1 VTTFAPGTLVRT
13 REREWVVLPESEEDL
28 LVLRPLGG
36 TDEEV
41 AGVFPALE
49 GVEPAT
55 WALPDPENPGDFR
68 SCRMLRDA
76 LRLGFRSSA
85 GPFRSLARIAVEPR
99 PYQLVPLLMAL
110 KLDPV
115 RLLIADDV
123 GIGKTIEAALVARE
137 LLDRGE
143 ARRLAV
149 LCPPH
154 LAEQWQR
161 ELARFHLPA
170 ELVLSSTVRR
180 LEARCSLGQSLFEV
194 YPYVVVSTDFIKS
207 DRHRQDFLRA
217 CPELVI
223 VDEAH
228 GCAASSERGSGRHQR
243 HELLRGLAADRE
255 RHLLLVTAT
264 PHSGKE
270 EAFRSL
276 LTLLDPAFADLPEN
290 LAGEENQRHRRRL
303 AAHLV
308 QRRRGD
314 LTHFLGDTPFP
325 VRESS
330 EATWRLS
337 DPYRKLFEQ
346 AIAYAREAVEVPG
359 EARVRQRIRWWGAL
373 ALLRAI
379 GSSPAAAAATLRTR
393 AAGVDAASA
402 EEADEAGRAA
412 VLDLSAEEGAAL
424 SDVLPGADA
433 ETPAEGETAGGDVRR
448 RLLALARAA
457 EALVGD
463 GDPKLAAFV
472 PALKKVLDEGFKPI
486 VFCRF
491 IETAESLA
499 RELRSRLP
507 KRTTVEA
514 VTGLLSPED
523 REQRVL
529 ALARAELPVLV
540 ATDCL
545 SEGIN
550 LQDHFS
556 AVLHYDLAW
565 NPTRHEQRE
574 GRVDRYG
581 QPEKG
586 VRVVTF
592 HGADNPID
600 GLVLD
605 VLLRKHQR
613 IRSALGISVPVPVDS
628 DAVLEAVVEGLLLRR
643 RGADEQLALFSD
655 AEIRPRAAGLHEAWD
670 AQAEREKRSRTLF
683 AQHGIQVE
691 EVARELES
699 IRSAI
704 GSAEVVRRFTLGAWR
719 DHGGTVAEGEAV
731 ELARGGAP
739 RALLEA
745 AGAGAQPIRAR
756 FELPVGE
763 REVHLH
769 RTHPLV
775 EGLASY
781 VLESALDPQGAGHEP
796 AARRAG
802 VLRTAAVS
810 RRTTLAL
817 LRLRFHLLSGAAGEA
832 PMLVED
838 ARVAAF
844 AGPAEAPEWLP
855 GEEAERLAEEATP
868 AGNVPPDV
876 AREQLRRAAAE
887 VERLRPALD
896 EIARARAAALHA
908 AHVRVREAA
917 KRRTAGVRVEPQLPA
932 DVLGLYVLLPV
943 PRAGGGG

>member
-1 VTTFAPGTLVRT
+1 VTSFAPGTLVRA

-36 TDEEV
+36 TDEEI
-41 AGVFPALE
+41 AGVFPSLE
-49 GVEPAT
+49 AVEAAT
-55 WALPDPENPGDFR
+55 WALPDPERPGDFR

-194 YPYVVVSTDFIKS
+194 YPHVVVSTDFIKS

-228 GCAASSERGSGRHQR
+228 TCAASTERGSGRHQR
-243 HELLRGLAADRE
+243 HELLRGLAADAN

-276 LTLLDPAFADLPEN
+276 LALLDPAFVDLPDH
-290 LAGEENQRHRRRL
+290 LAGDENQRHRRRL

-325 VRESS
+325 ERETS

-337 DPYRKLFEQ
+337 DPYRKLFAQ
-346 AIAYAREAVEVPG
+346 AIDYAREAVEVPG
-359 EARVRQRIRWWGAL
+359 EAKVRQRIRWWGAL

-393 AAGVDAASA
+393 AAGLDAATP

-412 VLDLSAEEGAAL
+412 VLDLSTEEGAQL
-424 SDVLPGADA
+424 SDVLPGTDA
-433 ETPAEGETAGGDVRR
+433 EAAAEGAAAGGDARR

-472 PALKKVLDEGFKPI
+472 PVLRGVLKQGYKPI

-507 KRTTVEA
+507 KGVTVEA
-514 VTGLLSPED
+514 VTGQLSPED

-529 ALARAELPVLV
+529 ALAQAEQPVLV

-556 AVLHYDLAW
+556 AVFHYDLAW

-581 QPEKG
+581 QPRKK
-586 VRVVTF
+586 VRVITF

-613 IRSALGISVPVPVDS
+613 IRGALGISVPVPVDS
-628 DAVLEAVVEGLLLRR
+628 DAVLEAVIEGLLLRR
-643 RGADEQLALFSD
+643 RGAEDQLALFD
-655 AEIRPRAAGLHEAWD
+655 EAELKPRAAGLHESWD
-670 AQAEREKRSRTLF
+670 AQAERERRSRTLF

-691 EVARELES
+691 EVARELDS
-699 IRSAI
+699 VRRAI
-704 GSAEVVRRFTLGAWR
+704 GSAATVRRFVVDAWR
-719 DHGGTVAEGEAV
+719 DHGGTVKEGDTV
-731 ELARGGAP
+731 ELSKGDAP
-739 RALLEA
+739 RALCEA
-745 AGAGAQPIRAR
+745 AGVGPKPVRAR

-763 REVHLH
+763 GELHLQ

-781 VLESALDPQGAGHEP
+781 VLESALDPEGAGHEP

-802 VLRTAAVS
+802 VLRTAAVA
-810 RRTTLAL
+810 RRTTLVL
-817 LRLRFHLLSGAAGEA
+817 LRLRFHLLAGSGGEA
-832 PMLVED
+832 PTLVED
-838 ARVAAF
+838 AQVAAF
-844 AGPAEAPEWLP
+844 AGSAEAPEWLA
-855 GEEAERLAEEATP
+855 EAEAEAIAESAAP

-887 VERLRPALD
+887 VDRLRPALD
-896 EIARARAAALHA
+896 ALAAERAAELHA
-908 AHVRVREAA
+908 AHVRVREAV

-932 DVLGLYVLLPV
+932 DVLGLFVLLPV
-943 PRAGGGG
+943 PRPGGGA